1 MTPTDLKQTRLDL
14 GLTQTEFGE
23 KLGVTYGTV
32 CRWENGKYEIN
43 ERTATVVRMLRD
55 GAV

>member
-1 MTPTDLKQTRLDL
+1 MTPTDLKQIRLDL

-32 CRWENGKYEIN
+32 CRWENGKYAIS
-43 ERTATVVRMLRD
+43 ERTAMVVRMLRD
-55 GAV
+55 GLV